1 MIRELVLV
9 LMLGVTMQT
18 LRAFAP
24 RTAVRVGSRASSLS
38 MMAKKKR
45 SFPENPVAVVTG
57 ASRGIG
63 KAIAMELGKAG
74 CKVVVNY
81 ASSAGPAEEVV
92 NEIKAMGNGAD
103 AIAIKANIG
112 DVGEIRALFG
122 EAEEKL
128 GPVNICV
135 NNAGIT
141 NDMLVMMMKPEDFTG
156 VIDINLNGVFYASQ
170 AAFASM
176 MPKKIGRIINVASIV
191 GQIGNPGQSNYA
203 AAKGGVIGMTKAMA
217 KEFGGRGVTVNAV
230 CPGFIASD
238 MTKDLDTSA
247 LLPMIP
253 LKRLGEPHEV
263 AGLVKFL
270 ALDPAS
276 AYITGHCFN
285 VDGGMAIGAT

>member
-1 MIRELVLV
+1 MISGLLLV
-9 LMLGVTMQT
+9 LMLGISIQNT
-18 LRAFAP
+18 LAFAP
-24 RTAVRVGSRASSLS
+24 RAAMHVGGRASSLS

-45 SFPENPVAVVTG
+45 SFRKPG
-57 ASRGIG
+57 RCCDRASRGIG

-81 ASSAGPAEEVV
+81 ASSAGPAEEV

-141 NDMLVMMMKPEDFTG
+141 NDMLVMMMKPDDFTG
-156 VIDINLNGVFYASQ
+156 VIDVNLNGVFYASQ

-176 MPKKIGRIINVASIV
+176 MPKKIGR
-191 GQIGNPGQSNYA
+191 
-203 AAKGGVIGMTKAMA
+203 
-217 KEFGGRGVTVNAV
+217 
-230 CPGFIASD
+230 
-238 MTKDLDTSA
+238 L
-247 LLPMIP
+247 
-253 LKRLGEPHEV
+253 
-263 AGLVKFL
+263 
-270 ALDPAS
+270 
-276 AYITGHCFN
+276 
-285 VDGGMAIGAT
+285 

>member
-1 MIRELVLV
+1 MISGLLLV
-9 LMLGVTMQT
+9 LMLGISIQNT
-18 LRAFAP
+18 LAFAP
-24 RTAVRVGSRASSLS
+24 RAAMHVGGRASSLS

-141 NDMLVMMMKPEDFTG
+141 NDMLVMMMKPDDFTG
-156 VIDINLNGVFYASQ
+156 VIDVNLNGVFYASQ

-191 GQIGNPGQSNYA
+191 GQIGNPGQANYA
-203 AAKGGVIGMTKAMA
+203 AAKAGVIGMTKAMA

-247 LLPMIP
+247 LLPLIP
-253 LKRLGEPHEV
+253 LKG
-263 AGLVKFL
+263 
-270 ALDPAS
+270 
-276 AYITGHCFN
+276 
-285 VDGGMAIGAT
+285 

>member
-1 MIRELVLV
+1 MIRQLVFV
-9 LMLGVTMQT
+9 LMLSLILNT
-18 LRAFAP
+18 LAFAP
-24 RTAVRVGSRASSLS
+24 RAAVARVGGRAAGLS

-45 SFPENPVAVVTG
+45 EFPENPVAVVTG

-63 KAIAMELGKAG
+63 RAIAMELGKAG

-92 NEIKAMGNGAD
+92 NEIKALGNGAD

-112 DVGEIRALFG
+112 DVGEIRSLFG

-141 NDMLVMMMKPEDFTG
+141 NDMLVMMMKPEDFTN
-156 VIDINLNGVFYASQ
+156 VVDINLNGVFYASQ

-191 GQIGNPGQSNYA
+191 GQIGNPGQANYA

-247 LLPMIP
+247 LLPLIP

>member
-1 MIRELVLV
+1 M
-9 LMLGVTMQT
+9 LMLGTI
-18 LRAFAP
+18 LRNVDAFAL
-24 RTAVRVGSRASSLS
+24 TAGRRGGQRLGGLS

-45 SFPENPVAVVTG
+45 EFPPNPVAVVTG

-92 NEIKAMGNGAD
+92 NDIKALGNGAD

-112 DVGEIRALFG
+112 DVGEVRSLMG
-122 EAEEKL
+122 EVEEKL
-128 GPVNICV
+128 GPINILV

-141 NDMLVMMMKPEDFTG
+141 NDMLVMMMKPDDFTN

-170 AAFASM
+170 AAFSSM
-176 MPKKIGRIINVASIV
+176 MPKKIGRIVNVASIV
-191 GQIGNPGQSNYA
+191 GQIGNPGQANYA

-230 CPGFIASD
+230 CPGFIESD
-238 MTKDLDTSA
+238 MTKDLDTTA
-247 LLPMIP
+247 LLAAIP
-253 LKRLGEPHEV
+253 LKRLGQPSEV
-263 AGLVKFL
+263 AGLVRFL